1 MYEKCESLGKLEIT
15 VQLQKVFGER
25 LRFYKAQCD
34 NEWRRQQSLDSE
46 IPASIQCLPRDLV
59 EKEKNIDLVD
69 DLAGQLLWAFNIDS
83 PEKRRELIEDLL
95 KANNLLP
102 T

>member
-1 MYEKCESLGKLEIT
+1 MNHNVIMNGDDNKVLT
-15 VQLQKVFGER
+15 QKF
-25 LRFYKAQCD
+25 
-34 NEWRRQQSLDSE
+34 
-46 IPASIQCLPRDLV
+46 LPLYSV
-59 EKEKNIDLVD
+59 SHATLSKKKKNIDLVD